1 MTMTMRSLASAAAS
15 GILALAILAA
25 PAAMTAQGKA
35 TALQPAALQKLIPP
49 RVFYRGQTTT
59 TELRNSGGVKFGD
72 GYYFLASLVDTSG
85 YSNEVASKF
94 QAYFITEV
102 PVRVGGVKLG
112 AGVYGI
118 GFLADNKFTVTD
130 VGGHT
135 VLTTDSA
142 TDSKLE
148 RPRPLEVLA
157 APGGG
162 FRLYEGRKYVA
173 LER

>member
-1 MTMTMRSLASAAAS
+1 MTKRSLASMAAS

-25 PAAMTAQGKA
+25 PMAMTAQGKA
-35 TALQPAALQKLIPP
+35 TVLQPAALQKLIPA

-94 QAYFITEV
+94 QGYFITEV
-102 PVRVGGVKLG
+102 PIRVNGTRLG

-118 GFLADNKFTVTD
+118 GFIGGDKFAVTD

-135 VLTTDSA
+135 VLTADSA

-148 RPRPLEVLA
+148 RPRPLEVVA
-157 APGGG
+157 DGSGKY
-162 FRLYEGRKYVA
+162 RLYEGRKYVV